1 MNRNYI
7 FLTIL
12 MLVLA
17 GGTWLLNKPAEFKQ
31 IKPNDLL
38 WEIIQPTRYITT
50 DQVAKMIIEKDPSL
64 LVVDVRSSDEYDEFT
79 LPNAIHMPLDSIINN
94 SNNMYFGIKGMN
106 VVFISNDDIK
116 ADQAWVIN
124 KRLGYKSTY
133 VMKGGLNSWYE
144 TILNPKRPPE
154 TSPATDFE
162 LYTFRKG
169 ARLYFTGAQIDTSSK
184 QKKDKLIIQRKR
196 KTKIT
201 SGGC

>member
-1 MNRNYI
+1 
-7 FLTIL
+7 
-12 MLVLA
+12 
-17 GGTWLLNKPAEFKQ
+17 
-31 IKPNDLL
+31 
-38 WEIIQPTRYITT
+38 
-50 DQVAKMIIEKDPSL
+50 
-64 LVVDVRSSDEYDEFT
+64 
-79 LPNAIHMPLDSIINN
+79 
-94 SNNMYFGIKGMN
+94 MN

>member
-17 GGTWLLNKPAEFKQ
+17 AGTWLLKKPAEFKQ
-31 IKPNDLL
+31 IEPNDLL

-64 LVVDVRSSDEYDEFT
+64 LVIDVRSADEYNEFS
-79 LPNAIHMPLDSIINN
+79 LPNAIHMSLDSILNS

-124 KRLGYKSTY
+124 KRLGYKSMY
-133 VMKGGLNSWYE
+133 VMKGGLNRWYE
-144 TILNPKRPPE
+144 TILSPKQPAE
-154 TSPATDFE
+154 TAPKTDFE

-169 ARLYFTGAQIDTSSK
+169 AQLYFTGAQVDTTSI

-196 KTKIT
+196 KTKVT